1 MFIEFID
8 LLRCP
13 RTHSDSWLVA
23 AFQKMDARFV
33 VTGKL
38 GCPVCDS
45 VYPITAG
52 VADFRGDR
60 LDGTRAIAVAANSA
74 DSAEQQKEENAV
86 RVAAFLGL
94 TRPDSLVVLTGRSA
108 SHGANVSALAEARV
122 IALNPVREGH
132 PAERVAAVLA
142 DFRFPLAPFSVD
154 GIVLD
159 SGSNPLL
166 AADAARVLRQGG
178 RLVAPATLHL
188 GPGFRELA
196 RDDNQVVAESIGEL
210 VSISR

>member
-13 RTHSDSWLVA
+13 RTHPDSWLVA
-23 AFQKMDARFV
+23 AFQKMDGRFV

-45 VYPITAG
+45 IYPITAG
-52 VADFRGDR
+52 VADLRSEP
-60 LDGTRAIAVAANSA
+60 LDGTRAIAVAVDSA
-74 DSAEQQKEENAV
+74 DFAEQEKEENAV

-94 TRPDSLVVLTGRSA
+94 TKPDALVVLAGQSA
-108 SHGANVSALAEARV
+108 NLGASLSALAEARV
-122 IALNPVREGH
+122 IGLNPVFEGH
-132 PAERVAAVLA
+132 GTEGVAAVLA

-154 GIVLD
+154 GMVLD
-159 SGSNPLL
+159 RGSNPML

-178 RLVAPATLHL
+178 RLVAPATLQL